1 MEDCANG
8 IVWRIFLLFRLR
20 VLIVSQNQDGLLLLR
35 FEETLTLSAL
45 SPSTIVNYLA
55 DVRAFLR
62 WGKAESGSQFSLDKV
77 TQEHIRLYRYHLA
90 QELNRAASTV
100 NRHLMALKKFFAY
113 AYQMGEI
120 ALDPTA
126 GVSLVQDSGY
136 AVSRHLDDQEINRL
150 LEAAEN
156 GTRAGLI
163 RRDMAIIQL
172 LLHTGLRVSEIVS
185 LRKDDLIF
193 DNPGMRLQVRSG
205 QEEALARYLPLSNA
219 VCKTLHNYLAVRP
232 HSAKSDHLFLSQ
244 YGRQIS
250 SRTVQRIVSNCAKSA
265 GVEGVSAQ
273 SLRRTYAVHLFAE
286 TNNLQLVS
294 ERLGHQNKAI
304 TEQFLSVHSTY

>member
-1 MEDCANG
+1 M
-8 IVWRIFLLFRLR
+8 
-20 VLIVSQNQDGLLLLR
+20 SQNQDGLLLLR

-62 WGKAESGSQFSLDKV
+62 WGKAESGSQFSIDKV

-126 GVSLVQDSGY
+126 GVSLVRDSGY
-136 AVSRHLDDQEINRL
+136 AISRHLDEPEINKL
-150 LEAAEN
+150 LEAAKN
-156 GTRAGLI
+156 GSRAGLI
-163 RRDMAIIQL
+163 RRDKAIIQL
-172 LLHTGLRVSEIVS
+172 LLHTGLRVSEIVN

-193 DNPGMRLQVRSG
+193 DNPGMRLRVSSG
-205 QEEALARYLPLSNA
+205 PEEAPVRYLPLSNA
-219 VCKTLHNYLAVRP
+219 VRKTLHDYLAVRP
-232 HSAKSDHLFLSQ
+232 QSVKSDHLFLSQ

-273 SLRRTYAVHLFAE
+273 SLRRTYAVQLFAE